1 MACLMLGSACLGPLS
16 KMLPAES
23 YMRVLYAVSAFT
35 MALPASGLANGYV
48 TFANFLVCQPVVAGQ
63 LFVTSCNS
71 QQSLV
76 TGQSSHWYPVTGRR

>member
-23 YMRVLYAVSAFT
+23 YMRALYAVSAFT

-48 TFANFLVCQPVVAGQ
+48 TFANFLVHQPLVA
-63 LFVTSCNS
+63 TSHVL
-71 QQSLV
+71 LV
-76 TGQSSHWYPVTGRR
+76 TCSTSHMFY